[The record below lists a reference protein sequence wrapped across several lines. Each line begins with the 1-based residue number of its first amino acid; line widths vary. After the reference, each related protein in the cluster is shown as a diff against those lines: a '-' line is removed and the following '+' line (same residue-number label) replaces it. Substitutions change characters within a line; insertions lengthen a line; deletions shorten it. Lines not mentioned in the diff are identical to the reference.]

1 MRVLPARIYWHYQPV
16 VICRACRLYCYRRLL
31 TTLTAIWDRQLI
43 GDGTCSCTEYMRSV
57 RPAHRFARP
66 TSAHV
71 PVNGTLPISAAG
83 SALTKQQVRRPPRFF
98 LASRRPGPG
107 VQLASSSAPTKSGYI
122 CLLACK
128 VIRQFF
134 ANCYCLWTCL
144 LALTCRRS
152 RH

>member
-1 MRVLPARIYWHYQPV
+1 VLAWPRDARSDSKDTV
-16 VICRACRLYCYRRLL
+16 CYRRLL
-31 TTLTAIWDRQLI
+31 TTLTTVRDRQLT
-43 GDGTCSCTEYMRSV
+43 GDSPWNCTEYMRSV

-66 TSAHV
+66 TGVPV
-71 PVNGTLPISAAG
+71 PVNGLLPISAVG
-83 SALTKQQVRRPPRFF
+83 SAWTKQQVRRPLRFF

-107 VQLASSSAPTKSGYI
+107 VQLASCSAPTKSGYI

-128 VIRQFF
+128 VIRQLF
-134 ANCYCLWTCL
+134 AKCYCLRTCL